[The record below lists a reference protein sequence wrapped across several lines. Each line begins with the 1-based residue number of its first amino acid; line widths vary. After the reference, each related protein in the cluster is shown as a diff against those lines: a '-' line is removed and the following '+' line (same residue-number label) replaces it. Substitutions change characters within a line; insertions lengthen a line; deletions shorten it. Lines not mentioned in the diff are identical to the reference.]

1 MQPFRRRVNA
11 PPCVTVSAPEVET
24 ASLRALKHVLKAHRS
39 RHRSR
44 MLACRTKEGS
54 TRRSIQAM
62 SARTELLETLRPMCR
77 NTLRPYQYT
86 CTQHRQRM
94 RIQEQ
99 GNCSVQH
106 QPFSNGQQACNSE
119 VTSQRMLSHAHPLTY
134 CRPRSSSRSAALGDL
149 RHRDHDNLFQPLHFY
164 RHHHPHNTVRPPT
177 LQSPMDTF

>member
-1 MQPFRRRVNA
+1 MQPFRRRLNA
-11 PPCVTVSAPEVET
+11 TPCVTVSAPEVET
-24 ASLRALKHVLKAHRS
+24 AWHVLKAHRS

-44 MLACRTKEGS
+44 MLVDTS
-54 TRRSIQAM
+54 RSIQAM

-106 QPFSNGQQACNSE
+106 QPFSNGQQACNAE

-164 RHHHPHNTVRPPT
+164 RHHHPHNAVRPPT

>member
-1 MQPFRRRVNA
+1 
-11 PPCVTVSAPEVET
+11 
-24 ASLRALKHVLKAHRS
+24 
-39 RHRSR
+39 
-44 MLACRTKEGS
+44 
-54 TRRSIQAM
+54 M
-62 SARTELLETLRPMCR
+62 SARTEILETLRPMCR

-149 RHRDHDNLFQPLHFY
+149 RHRDHDNLFQSLHFY
-164 RHHHPHNTVRPPT
+164 RHHHPNARCAGRHSSPSWPVRHLCRFQTVSPRTRSALFPRFAVLQLLARDSTEFPRNTRLFCCPV
-177 LQSPMDTF
+177 

>member
-1 MQPFRRRVNA
+1 
-11 PPCVTVSAPEVET
+11 
-24 ASLRALKHVLKAHRS
+24 
-39 RHRSR
+39 

-106 QPFSNGQQACNSE
+106 QPFSNGQQACNAE
-119 VTSQRMLSHAHPLTY
+119 VTSQRMLSQRQSVPALTLLQTPSPTQHREASHSAVPY
-134 CRPRSSSRSAALGDL
+134 GHLLEASPSRLFCRSTKDRQLRAPASDVKRTLFSPRFLVPHHVHIYVLLRWRSSTDTSR
-149 RHRDHDNLFQPLHFY
+149 
-164 RHHHPHNTVRPPT
+164 
-177 LQSPMDTF
+177 